1 MSVTEKTVRLLLL
14 GKTGSGKSTTGNTIF
29 GRELFRTS
37 ADFSSVTSD
46 CEKKAVLRG
55 DTWIE
60 VGVWYSGRFVT
71 RVSETG
77 RHEGTYN
84 DASGERAH
92 QIQT

>member
-1 MSVTEKTVRLLLL
+1 MSVTENTMRLLLL
-14 GKTGSGKSTTGNTIF
+14 GKTGSGKHTTGNTNF

-37 ADFSSVTSD
+37 ADFSSVTRD
-46 CEKKAVLRG
+46 CEKRAVLRG

-77 RHEGTYN
+77 RHEETHE
-84 DASGERAH
+84 D
-92 QIQT
+92 

>member
-1 MSVTEKTVRLLLL
+1 MSVTENTMRLLLL
-14 GKTGSGKSTTGNTIF
+14 GKTGSGKSTTGNTTF

-37 ADFSSVTSD
+37 ADFSSVTRGF
-46 CEKKAVLRG
+46 EKRAVLRG

-77 RHEGTYN
+77 RHEETHE
-84 DASGERAH
+84 D
-92 QIQT
+92 

>member
-37 ADFSSVTSD
+37 PDFSSVTSD
-46 CEKKAVLRG
+46 CEKKTVLRG

-77 RHEGTYN
+77 RHEETHE
-84 DASGERAH
+84 D
-92 QIQT
+92 

>member
-1 MSVTEKTVRLLLL
+1 MSVTENTMRLLLL
-14 GKTGSGKSTTGNTIF
+14 GKTGSGKHTTGNTIF

-37 ADFSSVTSD
+37 ADFSSVTRD
-46 CEKKAVLRG
+46 CEKRAVLSG

-77 RHEGTYN
+77 RHEETQE
-84 DASGERAH
+84 D
-92 QIQT
+92 

>member
-1 MSVTEKTVRLLLL
+1 MSVTENTIRLLLL

-37 ADFSSVTSD
+37 PDFSSVTSD

-77 RHEGTYN
+77 RHEGTYS
-84 DASGERAH
+84 DAGGERAH
-92 QIQT
+92 QI